1 MTQSQEKFI
10 KKLKREDYSYGIE
23 GDKVVV
29 TDRRSVDLE
38 SLTSLPPGVVFK
50 NKSYVNLESLTSLPP
65 GVEFKNGGNV
75 YLNSLT
81 SLPPDVEFKNV
92 GYVYLQS
99 LTSLPPGVEFSN
111 GGSVDLGDLTG
122 GWFSDWKGNIEGI
135 DPKRLLNSMISK
147 GVFER

>member
-10 KKLKREDYSYGIE
+10 KKLKREDYPYEIE

-81 SLPPDVEFKNV
+81 SLPPGVVFKNEGEV
-92 GYVYLQS
+92 ILDS
-99 LTSLPPGVEFSN
+99 LTSLPSGVVFEN
-111 GGSVDLGDLTG
+111 GGDVNLGSLIGDYSNR
-122 GWFSDWKGNIEGI
+122 WSGNIKGV
-135 DPKRLLNSMISK
+135 DSKRLLNSMIK
-147 GVFER
+147 QGIFI